1 MFLSHLEQELQFLL
15 EITVKCGVKGHLNS
29 GGGGVRGI

>member
-1 MFLSHLEQELQFLL
+1 MFLSRLEQEVQFIL

-29 GGGGVRGI
+29 GGGGVRDI